1 MRDQIYGKGGV
12 DMTDYSWLV
21 QLAGYVISGL
31 VALAVAGKQ
40 HSKTTALLE
49 YRLGQLEKKMDKHNQ
64 SVERLTVLE
73 AKFDL
78 LEGRKNDG

>member
-1 MRDQIYGKGGV
+1 MT

-31 VALAVAGKQ
+31 VALIVAGKQ

-49 YRLGQLEKKMDKHNQ
+49 YRLEQLEKKMDKHNQ

-78 LEGRKNDG
+78 LEGRKSNG